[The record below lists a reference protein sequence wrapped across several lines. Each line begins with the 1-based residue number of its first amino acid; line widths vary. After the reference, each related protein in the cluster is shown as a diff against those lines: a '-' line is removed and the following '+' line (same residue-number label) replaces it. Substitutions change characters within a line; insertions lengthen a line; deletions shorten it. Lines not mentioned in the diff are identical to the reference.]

1 MVVKPTV
8 TPDNT
13 PVAFTVTTALL
24 AEDQVPPVVEL
35 AKMVVEP
42 AHTVVAPVMAS
53 ITGSALT
60 TNGELTV
67 VTQPLAMVTV

>member
-8 TPDNT
+8 TPDTT
-13 PVAFTVTTALL
+13 PVAFTEATALL
-24 AEDQVPPVVEL
+24 ADVQVPPVVEL

-53 ITGSALT
+53 TTGNGFT

-67 VTQPLAMVTV
+67 VTQPLALVTV